1 MHRNASRYY
10 GPAFFRSL
18 DPGDSLTGM
27 RWTKAK
33 ELNYENS
40 IRHLALSLLLKNS
53 LAQGFKLYQI
63 VPEYG
68 LRLRTNLF
76 EEELGKTI
84 VPITVSYLYT
94 KPLGNGIYRIFL
106 PGKVEVHHVDR
117 RWQNDYYSD
126 IYHAISWMETPSGF
140 LDVDRNG
147 TLMDP
152 TQVILSGYIGRQRVA
167 RSLPLDFLPTGDF
180 KGLVEQVKVFQSRH
194 VVLNALREKA
204 WLTTNKP
211 YFHPGETLW
220 LGGEMMY
227 QNPGKAD
234 SLSRVLYIDLIDSK
248 LQKVRE
254 ETFRIEQGRISGG
267 MILGKDLPPGDYLLR
282 AYTRWGLN
290 FPSADIFQLP
300 LPVLAAGNFP
310 LVKAKTEEILFGDI
324 DIRHEFNL
332 IDSANYR
339 VLDLELTFLD
349 EFENPVDAIFV
360 LTALEGNIPAE
371 LDEESRL
378 ENELDWVDLG
388 LSEMFDSELLQHIEY
403 GISVEGTFLPSKKRG
418 TMATAITLVRG
429 DLEDYGTVLSDS
441 QGKFW
446 ATGLSFQDTAQI
458 AVAALD
464 DKRRSLG
471 SVESSTFQ
479 RPEFIGS
486 FPK

>member
-1 MHRNASRYY
+1 
-10 GPAFFRSL
+10 
-18 DPGDSLTGM
+18 
-27 RWTKAK
+27 
-33 ELNYENS
+33 
-40 IRHLALSLLLKNS
+40 
-53 LAQGFKLYQI
+53 
-63 VPEYG
+63 
-68 LRLRTNLF
+68 
-76 EEELGKTI
+76 
-84 VPITVSYLYT
+84 
-94 KPLGNGIYRIFL
+94 
-106 PGKVEVHHVDR
+106 
-117 RWQNDYYSD
+117 
-126 IYHAISWMETPSGF
+126 
-140 LDVDRNG
+140 
-147 TLMDP
+147 
-152 TQVILSGYIGRQRVA
+152 
-167 RSLPLDFLPTGDF
+167 
-180 KGLVEQVKVFQSRH
+180 
-194 VVLNALREKA
+194 
-204 WLTTNKP
+204 
-211 YFHPGETLW
+211 W

-471 SVESSTFQ
+471 SVELSTFQ

-486 FPK
+486 FPKLDYEIKAFPVRNESFLDTSGDYILLEEFVKEAEKVKETMADRSYGYGEPSQQVGSEGLERMTMAEVWGKLRLIGGRFGKYTFGEKTGTPLLIIDGQYMPFLNNFDFGEILASYDPSMLKSVKVYYGNISNAVFGMAGYAGVIMIETKNGS